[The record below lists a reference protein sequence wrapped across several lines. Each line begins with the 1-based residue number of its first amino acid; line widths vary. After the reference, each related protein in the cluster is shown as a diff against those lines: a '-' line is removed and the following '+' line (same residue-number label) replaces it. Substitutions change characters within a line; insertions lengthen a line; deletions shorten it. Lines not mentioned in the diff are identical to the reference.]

1 MAFNYQET
9 LDIKTNEHN
18 VSKLKVSNLLEFP
31 YKLPQGIWSADIT
44 TWPYVKYPD
53 IYEYL
58 INSPGKKH
66 FYGILVLFIPLSIIH
81 LLYSKA
87 RRRT

>member
-9 LDIKTNEHN
+9 LDMKSHERY
-18 VSKLKVSNLLEFP
+18 VYKLKVSNLLECP
-31 YKLPQGIWSADIT
+31 YKLPEGTWSADVT
-44 TWPYVKYPD
+44 KWPNIEYPD

-58 INSPGKKH
+58 LNSPGKKY
-66 FYGILVLFIPLSIIH
+66 FICMLVLFIPLSIKH
-81 LLYSKA
+81 VLYSKA